1 MTCSDKLLS
10 EIKDCK
16 RCVDYLPHDPKPV
29 LQYNSKAKI
38 LIAGQAPG
46 RKVHESGIPFN
57 DASGDRLRQWM
68 GISKT
73 VLYSSRVAILPMA
86 FCFPGTGKSGDIAP
100 RSECA
105 QVWRKKLLDKLN
117 DIELTI
123 ILGKYAMDY
132 HIGAKHN
139 SLTSMVH
146 SWKELLP
153 DKIILP
159 HPSPRNNI
167 WLSKNRWFDK
177 EVIPVLQH
185 RVKELL
191 E

>member
-29 LQYNSKAKI
+29 LQCNSKAKI

-73 VLYSSRVAILPMA
+73 IFYSSRIAILPMA